1 MEPVGEVLVAVFEEH
16 ADDFPEPLQVLDG
29 LAELAKSLGKHA
41 GASLAPGEAPD
52 ESFSRFRGEE
62 GASQFIVGESP
73 VPSARRAD
81 SH

>member
-41 GASLAPGEAPD
+41 GVNLAPGPPAD
-52 ESFSRFRGEE
+52 ESFSRL
-62 GASQFIVGESP
+62 P
-73 VPSARRAD
+73 AD
-81 SH
+81 FGGRLG